1 MLSCLGSVCQTR
13 QGISCRKYSEAQVV
27 HLFFAQGSLAVPL
40 PLPLPLLPANLN
52 KQSVK
57 LTIPQNRLTAA
68 EPKLRLVGGR
78 KRLRERLRV
87 LEGEGGQMKLYFQV
101 RHRICFHVI
110 GA

>member
-27 HLFFAQGSLAVPL
+27 HLFFAQGSLTV
-40 PLPLPLLPANLN
+40 PLPLLPANLS

-87 LEGEGGQMKLYFQV
+87 LEREG
-101 RHRICFHVI
+101 R
-110 GA
+110 